1 MRTITSICLQLMEHE
16 KKANLDSVAKV
27 LEVAP
32 SIALSGKPK
41 NNPLYS
47 WIVDNEKAASTST
60 KSGKTSKTKSK
71 ADAKN
76 TGEDTIATVSAQGLD
91 KEEAYKELEKW
102 LDNPENKSHAS
113 PEFIFLLEKMA
124 N

>member
-16 KKANLDSVAKV
+16 KKATLDSVAKV

-32 SIALSGKPK
+32 GIVFSGKPK

-47 WIVDNEKAASTST
+47 WVVDNEKAASTST
-60 KSGKTSKTKSK
+60 KSAKASKSK
-71 ADAKN
+71 SKDKGDAKN
-76 TGEDTIATVSAQGLD
+76 AEDTVAITSSQAKD
-91 KEEAYKELEKW
+91 KEEVYKELEKW

-113 PEFIFLLEKMA
+113 S
-124 N
+124 